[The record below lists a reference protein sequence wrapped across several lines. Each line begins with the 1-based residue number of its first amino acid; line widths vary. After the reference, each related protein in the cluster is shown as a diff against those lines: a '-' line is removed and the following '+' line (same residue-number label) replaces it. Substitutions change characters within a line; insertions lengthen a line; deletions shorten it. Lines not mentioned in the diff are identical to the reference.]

1 MAMEKQKLEEQ
12 SPEVESHGA
21 GGAGMN
27 EKLRPCEVSGEKG
40 YFHRWVD
47 KSEILAPSMMID
59 GHNGGRISATLA
71 LVEFEDGRVEE
82 CYPHRIVFKD
92 RVGVQK

>member
-1 MAMEKQKLEEQ
+1 MEKQELEEQ

-27 EKLRPCEVSGEKG
+27 EKLRHCEVSGEKG

-47 KSEILAPSMMID
+47 KSEIVRPSMMVG

-92 RVGVQK
+92 RLEVQE

>member
-1 MAMEKQKLEEQ
+1 
-12 SPEVESHGA
+12 
-21 GGAGMN
+21 MN
-27 EKLRPCEVSGEKG
+27 EKLRPCEVSGEKA

-47 KSEILAPSMMID
+47 KSEIVRPSMMAG
-59 GHNGGRISATLA
+59 GHNGGIISATLA

-92 RVGVQK
+92 RVEVRVV